1 MIKNIVTVCLGV
13 GLVTLYGLAEPA
25 IPVLGHVVASSVSV
39 DEMKV
44 PSGTTLLGKT
54 LVTTLKSPA
63 TIHLSSGQTIQLH
76 RNSTAYLEKAPAGAV
91 RASVRSETLS
101 YRSAAGFATAPP
113 ASTVVFAPEALPASV
128 PDHQGV
134 RVALV
139 RDAQAGA
146 GTIQVNDVT
155 QIDPQMAL
163 LIKSPDGQRQ
173 EIHNVAA
180 LFSDTD
186 ANVKLTAPL
195 QSSFPTNSAV
205 TQQPGAAQEA
215 RGSGVSGATVAVVAV
230 VALTK
235 DDDDTPTIAVVSS

>member
-1 MIKNIVTVCLGV
+1 MR
-13 GLVTLYGLAEPA
+13 
-25 IPVLGHVVASSVSV
+25 
-39 DEMKV
+39 
-44 PSGTTLLGKT
+44 SG
-54 LVTTLKSPA
+54 
-63 TIHLSSGQTIQLH
+63 
-76 RNSTAYLEKAPAGAV
+76 
-91 RASVRSETLS
+91 TLS
-101 YRSAAGFATAPP
+101 YRSAAGFATASP

-155 QIDPQMAL
+155 QVDPQMAL

-215 RGSGVSGATVAVVAV
+215 RGSGVSGAIVAVVAV

-235 DDDDTPTIAVVSS
+235 DDDDTPTIAVVSP